1 MFRVASY
8 KNNML
13 SEAEVNITA
22 AIEENIDGKL
32 VSKFYQIEPTL
43 KKINSFSLNWTLV
56 HKIDSNSPFYG
67 FSEDDFK
74 NTDIELIIM
83 IKAFDEVFANTVVQR
98 TSYITPEIV
107 YGARFLPMYHSSE
120 DNKTTILDLDKI
132 DDYQVVKI

>member
-1 MFRVASY
+1 
-8 KNNML
+8 
-13 SEAEVNITA
+13 
-22 AIEENIDGKL
+22 
-32 VSKFYQIEPTL
+32 
-43 KKINSFSLNWTLV
+43 
-56 HKIDSNSPFYG
+56 
-67 FSEDDFK
+67 
-74 NTDIELIIM
+74 M